1 MCRFMETIIK
11 GLCKSYDKKRLTAVM
26 SEAMKCMMF
35 PKWATIFLPIF
46 FSPSETIF
54 FLFQLANLY
63 FFFHN
68 SLQASSGRRS
78 PIKLE

>member
-46 FSPSETIF
+46 LSPSETIF